1 MFALRNGLNNL
12 KRSSMEWLTTNPK
25 NPGKYIVETK
35 TRMGNTNRFESYWN
49 GESWSF
55 TNQVFVRYLKEK

>member
-1 MFALRNGLNNL
+1 
-12 KRSSMEWLTTNPK
+12 MEWLTTNPK
-25 NPGKYIVETK
+25 SPGKYIVETK
-35 TRMGNTNRFESYWN
+35 TRMGNTNRIESYWN